1 MQLLTMRQ
9 KSYRVTHFVIVQ
21 FIALV
26 GWIIVQSVFTLS
38 PLSTAIPF
46 PLIMVIETIWWIA
59 TLAIMLRLF
68 IREYR
73 RFVQSAVELEEA
85 NKRLRE
91 TTNQILAQIK
101 DQSTQAETGQTS

>member
-1 MQLLTMRQ
+1 MQLSTMRE
-9 KSYRVTHFVIVQ
+9 KSYRVTRFVIVQ

-68 IREYR
+68 IREYN

-91 TTNQILAQIK
+91 TTNQILTQIR
-101 DQSTQAETGQTS
+101 DQGTQAETGQTS